1 MTHRGEVRTLLDEK
15 SVIRAVAEL
24 KRLGVEVIAVEGSAR
39 NIKITNEEDLWFAEA
54 ILKSVVSG
62 Q

>member
-1 MTHRGEVRTLLDEK
+1 LLVE
-15 SVIRAVAEL
+15 
-24 KRLGVEVIAVEGSAR
+24 RLGVAVVTVEGSAR
-39 NIKITNEEDLWFAEA
+39 NIKITNEEDLAFCEA